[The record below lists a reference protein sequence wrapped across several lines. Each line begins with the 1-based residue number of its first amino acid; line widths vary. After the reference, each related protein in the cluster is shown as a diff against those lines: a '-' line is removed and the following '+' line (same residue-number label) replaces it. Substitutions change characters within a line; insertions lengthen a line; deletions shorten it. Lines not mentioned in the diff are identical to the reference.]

1 MAQPT
6 SRQLLL
12 IKVMLFLAALVPL
25 AWLVVDGMQGR
36 LSPNPVE
43 DITHRTGDWILNF
56 LMLTLSITPLRKISG
71 LHWLLRLRRMLG
83 LFAFF
88 YACLHFTTYIWLDQ
102 FFAMSEVWKD
112 IAKRPYITVGFSAFV
127 LLIPLALT
135 STNAMVKRLGAQRWR
150 RLHRLVYVIA
160 VAGVLHYLWLVKSDI
175 RLPLLYGVVLVALLI
190 LRIPSVNQRISG
202 LQRA

>member
-6 SRQLLL
+6 SRQLVL
-12 IKVMLFLAALVPL
+12 IKVTLFLAALVPL
-25 AWLVVDGMQGR
+25 AWLVLDGMQGR

-43 DITHRTGDWILNF
+43 AITHRTGDWILNF
-56 LMLTLSITPLRKISG
+56 LMLTLSVTPLRKISG
-71 LHWLLRLRRMLG
+71 WHWLLRLRRMLG

-127 LLIPLALT
+127 MLIPLALT
-135 STNAMVKRLGAQRWR
+135 STNSMVKRLGAQRWR
-150 RLHRLVYVIA
+150 KLHRLVYVIA
-160 VAGVLHYLWLVKSDI
+160 VFGVLHYLWLVKSDI
-175 RLPLLYGVVLVALLI
+175 RLPLAYGVVLITLLV
-190 LRIPSVNQRISG
+190 LRVPSINQRITG